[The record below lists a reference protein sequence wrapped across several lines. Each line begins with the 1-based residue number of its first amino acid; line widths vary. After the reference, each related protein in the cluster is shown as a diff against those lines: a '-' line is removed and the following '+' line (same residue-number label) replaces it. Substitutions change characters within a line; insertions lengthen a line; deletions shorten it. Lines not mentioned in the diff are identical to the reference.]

1 MEDETYLQK
10 AEEIIMKHSSRSIR
24 LLILALTLMIAPLY
38 ALAEE
43 IPCDHMR
50 DSMLVTTR
58 QTATVST
65 QAHVVYTMEYNFCY
79 ECNQEFGEYKF
90 DSWEENHTFNAKNQC
105 IVCGFI
111 YESETAGHTC
121 LDETHENCVFS
132 VLSATCVNAKTH
144 RGVVE
149 YAHHCSTCGFL
160 MGKDTSTVYQDHYY
174 EGGPCVDCG
183 FCPHDI
189 EKKQLTGH
197 HYAPIQGNNQAHN
210 VWEEYQVTCGR
221 CGKTLGET
229 QQPAQPQPH
238 AISLLPLHS
247 GRILTDNQDGKTHH
261 CIYQAQQVCQ
271 DCGFI
276 AGQVTAQDAA
286 QVHGFSVT
294 VALLSDESG
303 HWERKTRQCACG
315 FIGYTTDEKEEG
327 LVAPHSFK
335 DGICTECQY
344 ACRHAYENEICT
356 LCGVKMMHT
365 YILKL
370 AAEGEIQPDGSILYL
385 IGADQQVEI
394 ILHCVETDTDHLL
407 SEFMAFSIA
416 SPDQS
421 MHYMPSRTENGKASL
436 KSGAAQGA
444 LALMDKRTGEKI
456 HTIYFALQ

>member
-1 MEDETYLQK
+1 MEDESYLQK

-24 LLILALTLMIAPLY
+24 LLILALTLMIAPLI
-38 ALAEE
+38 ALSEE

-50 DSMLVTTR
+50 DSYTIKSLEKYPS
-58 QTATVST
+58 ST
-65 QAHVVYTMEYNFCY
+65 EKHIIVRSVLSY
-79 ECNQEFGEYKF
+79 CNDCHQSINETIFDMQEEDHFFDGFGR
-90 DSWEENHTFNAKNQC
+90 C
-105 IVCGFI
+105 INCGFI
-111 YESETAGHTC
+111 LRDNGYHVCEDINHEKCVFTILYVEYISPQTHYGITKDEHYCTDCGYFMGSDTYAIYQNHFFDENGSC
-121 LDETHENCVFS
+121 LD
-132 VLSATCVNAKTH
+132 
-144 RGVVE
+144 
-149 YAHHCSTCGFL
+149 CG
-160 MGKDTSTVYQDHYY
+160 Y
-174 EGGPCVDCG
+174 
-183 FCPHDI
+183 CPHLATERVTAERIISNITADSHTI
-189 EKKQLTGH
+189 QEVFDLVCVYCGENVGQETGD
-197 HYAPIQGNNQAHN
+197 A
-210 VWEEYQVTCGR
+210 
-221 CGKTLGET
+221 
-229 QQPAQPQPH
+229 
-238 AISLLPLHS
+238 LPLPHS
-247 GRILTDNQDGKTHH
+247 FDNQPIAGGSVTLTDNQDGKTHQH
-261 CIYQAQQVCQ
+261 TYTVRQVCA
-271 DCGFI
+271 DCGYE
-276 AGQVTAQDAA
+276 AGETTICLAA
-286 QVHGFSVT
+286 QTHAFAVT
-294 VALLSDESG
+294 PSLLSDESG

-327 LVAPHSFK
+327 LITPHSFK

-436 KSGAAQGA
+436 KSGAAQGV

-456 HTIYFALQ
+456 HTIYFVLQ